1 MKKYE
6 RNTVIIESIKQ
17 FGEHDTVDLFLFL
30 DLIVSFDAVVV
41 VLAAELMM
49 MPPQLA
55 KMCLHYAMDVNK
67 KICSTW
73 TFFG

>member
-17 FGEHDTVDLFLFL
+17 FGEHDTVDVLFLFL
-30 DLIVSFDAVVV
+30 DLIVSFDTVV

-49 MPPQLA
+49 NATTTCQNVLA
-55 KMCLHYAMDVNK
+55 LRHGC
-67 KICSTW
+67 
-73 TFFG
+73 